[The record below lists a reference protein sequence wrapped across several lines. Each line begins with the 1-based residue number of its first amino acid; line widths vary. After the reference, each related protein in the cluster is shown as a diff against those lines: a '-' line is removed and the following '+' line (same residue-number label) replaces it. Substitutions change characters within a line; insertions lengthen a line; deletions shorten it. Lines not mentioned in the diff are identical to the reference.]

1 MLQECVFY
9 HISYKRLKKDN
20 NTMNQ
25 MIKKIMKTIM
35 KRKERIIEHGG
46 PEEAPILFGNSKAAI
61 DTLNEKR
68 SSDEMC
74 NGINGYKIYDQTM
87 FLLKRTPGFVFY
99 EANID
104 CVRDKKKGEQV
115 YKITD
120 PKSFDK
126 YKDIKADYDNE
137 NRFIEAY
144 IVKTSL
150 EETELVIG
158 AGTTSDEAVVNAS
171 YKLIDMYMNHFKID
185 TLYKLGKEINDAYMK
200 EAEITKNPIKFEF
213 HEN

>member
-1 MLQECVFY
+1 
-9 HISYKRLKKDN
+9 
-20 NTMNQ
+20 MN
-25 MIKKIMKTIM
+25 IKIKNMMKTFFN
-35 KRKERIIEHGG
+35 KRERIIEYGG
-46 PEEAPILFGNSKAAI
+46 PEESPILFGDSIAAI
-61 DTLNEKR
+61 NILNEIR

-87 FLLKRTPGFVFY
+87 FLIKRTPGFVFY
-99 EANID
+99 EAIID

-120 PKSFDK
+120 PKSFDTF
-126 YKDIKADYDNE
+126 KDIKADYDNE

-150 EETELVIG
+150 ESAELILGV
-158 AGTTSDEAVVNAS
+158 GTTQNEAVINAS
-171 YKLIDMYMNHFKID
+171 YKLMEMYMKHFNID
-185 TLYKLGKEINDAYMK
+185 TLYKLGRKINDAYMK
-200 EAEITKNPIKFEF
+200 DAEIARKPIKFEF